1 MSHPAQ
7 RGAWVKPLVV
17 SVVAGVVAYR
27 LWPMGQ
33 LEDGGRE
40 CVISALLW
48 LVSLRSFFHAFAGWD
63 YASEMRRVKKLSQ
76 APSAVHGKA
85 RLGERDDAEEAGMF
99 EGEGVFL
106 GRLRDRDLFYPGE
119 THLMTIAPA
128 GAGKGTCLV
137 VPNLLKHPG
146 SMIVTDPKG
155 ELCAMTARH
164 RAELLGHRVVVLNPW
179 REKLSRE
186 LGEDLGDAGFN
197 PLSIV
202 RPGPDVKDEAEL
214 VASLLVPGQPGM
226 SESEDYFVDFGQT
239 ILAGVML
246 HMVSEGGR
254 EAITL
259 PELRRRLMAPV
270 EQLEELLAEMAT
282 SEAFGG
288 VVGEYGGRLSATL
301 INSPKEFSGGLS
313 TAQKALRI
321 YDSFGPLGA
330 HVAGG
335 SFDFQSVKQRPTTV
349 YVIMPSDR
357 AGTHAA
363 WLNLVISI
371 AIEMVGRDRTNRRV
385 LFLLDEFANLG
396 YLPGVLRAM
405 AQYRGQGV
413 QVWTLVQQISML
425 RRLYKEGWQEF
436 VGLSELVNT
445 FGVWEPETLKLVSEW
460 IGNETVRD
468 LSYTSRA
475 AERFDGGRDV
485 SVAANDRAR
494 AVMRPEEVRT
504 MPEEEQLVFY
514 RNLPAFQARKV
525 SYLDEPALSALAAP
539 NPYHRREVH
548 VGA

>member
-1 MSHPAQ
+1 MTHPAQ
-7 RGAWVKPLVV
+7 RGSWIRPLLIAG
-17 SVVAGVVAYR
+17 VAGFLALK
-27 LWPMGQ
+27 LWPIGQ
-33 LEDGGRE
+33 TEGHGRD
-40 CVISALLW
+40 CLASAVLW
-48 LVSLRSFFHAFAGWD
+48 LLALRLFFAAFANWD
-63 YASEMRRVKKLSQ
+63 YASEMRRVKKLSMQ
-76 APSAVHGKA
+76 PASTHGKA
-85 RLGERDDAEEAGMF
+85 RLGEDDDAEVAGMF
-99 EGEGVFL
+99 NGQGVFL
-106 GRLRDRDLFYPGE
+106 GRRGRRDLHYPGE

-137 VPNLLKHPG
+137 VPNLLRNPM

-164 RAELLGHRVVVLNPW
+164 RAERLGHRVIVLNPW
-179 REKLSRE
+179 REKLSLE

-197 PLSIV
+197 PLAII

-246 HMVSEGGR
+246 HMVSEPDAG
-254 EAITL
+254 EITL
-259 PELRRRLMAPV
+259 PELRRSLMAPV
-270 EQLEELLAEMAT
+270 EQLEALLAEMAA

-321 YDSFGPLGA
+321 YDGFGPLGK
-330 HVAGG
+330 HVASGT
-335 SFDFQSVKQRPTTV
+335 FDFLGVKQQPTTV

-371 AIEMVGRDRTNRRV
+371 AIEMVGRDRTNQRV

-425 RRLYKEGWQEF
+425 RRLYKDGWQEF

-445 FGVWEPETLKLVSEW
+445 FGVWEPETLKLISEW

-468 LSYTSRA
+468 LSYSSRA
-475 AERFDGGRDV
+475 AERFDGTRDV

-494 AVMRPEEVRT
+494 AVIRPEEVRT
-504 MPEEEQLVFY
+504 MPADEQLVFF
-514 RNLPAFQARKV
+514 RNLPVFRGEKA
-525 SYLDEPALSALAAP
+525 SYLEERELVRLAAP
-539 NPYHRREVH
+539 NPYHRRSHAVST
-548 VGA
+548 